1 MKKRAALHKAL
12 MIIIVSFL
20 FAAPSGNLRV
30 VAAGLSS
37 SSSDNIPCASGTTFW
52 KDVEVGGK
60 YKVKLCKVTSM
71 TSSSGWGPSD
81 APAVNSRV
89 SKVFA
94 EFGADFKSTT
104 GKTLNVS
111 DAFRPNYAQKYYY
124 DCSKGTRTSYT
135 NDRGTTK
142 TCDKSTFSRPAE
154 PGTSNHEMGLAIDI
168 DNICGGLANGSTC
181 YYQGHNIDELLTKH
195 GLARN
200 VSNDP
205 EHVNVVSGGDTSEN
219 GTSSSSQD
227 AIGDIEN
234 SGTSSSSDKSEDDS
248 SAATN
253 SEITEVKK
261 GSCASIL
268 KSFCSEDGTVDL
280 GGLLGMII
288 TVLTGVIVI
297 AGTVG
302 IIICGFLWMTARDN
316 EVQVAMAKKRM
327 LEIVIGIVAWALLA
341 LVGNLFIPK
350 SSTDIE
356 SNVDGDTGIDK
367 IKPVETPKTT
377 KPNNPSSDDKSDK
390 KTNTSTTP
398 IKPLNE
404 ESSNIACAKGT
415 TDLGVTEEAYYQGKK
430 IKIRL
435 CSVSTITSTSGEDS
449 DKHAH
454 VNSRVSGAYY
464 ALGKKYQETHGGA
477 SLNVTQSF
485 RTMAKQQYFY
495 NCYINKNCNNG
506 NLAAKPGY
514 SNHQL
519 GTALDFSMYGSGW
532 GDTGVSGFFNQYL
545 DKYGLIRNVTS
556 EDWHVN
562 PK

>member
-12 MIIIVSFL
+12 MVIIVSFL

-30 VAAGLSS
+30 AAAGLSS

-60 YKVKLCKVTSM
+60 YKIKLCKISSLGSTSW
-71 TSSSGWGPSD
+71 WGPSD
-81 APAVNSRV
+81 AAVVNSRV
-89 SKVFA
+89 SKEFLEFA
-94 EFGADFKSTT
+94 NDYKSTI
-104 GKTLNVS
+104 GSKASVS

-124 DCSKGTRTSYT
+124 DCYHGNISSF
-135 NDRGTTK
+135 K
-142 TCDKSTFSRPAE
+142 TDTGKVISCNRNTFYNPAE

-168 DNICGGLANGSTC
+168 EICDGYKNSDC
-181 YYQGHNIDELLTKH
+181 YYNGKNVDTILARH
-195 GLARN
+195 GLKRDKR
-200 VSNDP
+200 SWDP
-205 EHVNVVSGGDTSEN
+205 VHVNVVSGGDTSEN

-288 TVLTGVIVI
+288 TVLTGAIVI

-316 EVQVAMAKKRM
+316 EAQVAMAKKRM
-327 LEIVIGIVAWALLA
+327 LEIVIGIVAWVLLA

-356 SNVDGDTGIDK
+356 SNVNGDTGIDK

-545 DKYGLIRNVTS
+545 DKYGLVRNVTS